1 MTGTASTSED
11 EFREFYGLSIVK
23 IPTNKPVK
31 RIDHD
36 DNVYLTK
43 QAKYK
48 AIIEQINKCKTKG
61 QPVLIGTT
69 SVAKS
74 EEL

>member
-48 AIIEQINKCKTKG
+48 AIIEQINK
-61 QPVLIGTT
+61 
-69 SVAKS
+69 
-74 EEL
+74 